1 MATAGNSE
9 ILREYLVALGF
20 KIDQTGERK
29 VGNLL
34 VGMDKKGTRLAK
46 TLGEVALATVTLT
59 TLFAR
64 SMEKMFYSARY
75 ADTTVGKLQALEF
88 GARNVGLAGGQATR
102 LVKGMAEAIR
112 SNPGLV
118 GLLKSLGVEVRGR
131 TMDKVMLDFVRATKS
146 MPSYVAQQYAGL
158 FGIDPESLYNMQ
170 QGLDKMEEAAA
181 RRQQMAKD
189 MGVDA
194 DAAAQTAREYMNMW
208 RDVTEQAGL
217 FAQAIGT
224 ILMPKVKELVGT
236 TSDLMHDWV
245 RIANEID
252 KHGGKSFAH
261 DLAVGTGIASP
272 GGGVELTDEAKKRL
286 GMDPHYDPRL
296 GHVPRWKRI
305 LRRIAPNGYFGVG
318 VSNDAAAVDLA
329 DDNSMFR
336 RRPKPAANDA
346 DVGDT
351 SEQGWTTT
359 DSYDPKQYLRDLEK
373 RYGLPAGLLDRVWN
387 RESHRGDPR
396 YMRSPAGAMGHFG
409 FMPDT
414 AKEYGLKDP
423 DDFNES
429 ARAAAR
435 KWHDLLARYHGNV
448 REAAAAYNWGD
459 GNLAGVG
466 YNLGRV
472 PDETRKYMDAVAGPS
487 SGGDVN
493 VNTTVNISGV
503 QEPERAAQSVV
514 RKQQG
519 VASDVVRNLR
529 PKVQ

>member
-1 MATAGNSE
+1 MASNSSSD

-20 KIDQTGERK
+20 RVDQTGERK
-29 VGNLL
+29 VDNIL

-75 ADTTVGKLQALEF
+75 ADTTVGKLQELEF

-102 LVKGMAEAIR
+102 LVKGMAEAVR

-118 GLLKSLGVEVRGR
+118 GLLKSLGVEVKGR

-146 MPSYVAQQYAGL
+146 MPSYVAQQYAAL
-158 FGIDPESLYNMQ
+158 FGIDPESLFNMQ
-170 QGLDKMEEAAA
+170 QGLDKLEAAA
-181 RRQQMAKD
+181 AVRAQMAKD

-194 DAAAQTAREYMNMW
+194 DEAAKVGVEYMNMW
-208 RDVTEQAGL
+208 RSVTEQAGI

-224 ILMPKVKELVGT
+224 VLMPKVRELVGV
-236 TSDLMHDWV
+236 SGQLMQDWV
-245 RIANEID
+245 RISQQIAQQ
-252 KHGGKSFAH
+252 
-261 DLAVGTGIASP
+261 GTPEFWRNMRIGLGIEAPTP
-272 GGGVELTDEAKKRL
+272 GGGVHLTPEQAVRVPGKVPHSTSRTEWL
-286 GMDPHYDPRL
+286 GWARVIED
-296 GHVPRWKRI
+296 WKIWRAQ
-305 LRRIAPNGYFGVG
+305 R
-318 VSNDAAAVDLA
+318 DAAKGAGDPALA
-329 DDNSMFR
+329 ADSSINDDFR
-336 RRPKPAANDA
+336 RKRA
-346 DVGDT
+346 V
-351 SEQGWTTT
+351 Q
-359 DSYDPKQYLRDLEK
+359 DPKAYLRDLE
-373 RYGLPAGLLDRVWN
+373 RQYGLPPGLLDRVWN

-414 AKEYGLKDP
+414 AREYGLKNP
-423 DDFNES
+423 DDFGES

-435 KWHDLLARYHGNV
+435 KWHDLLGRYRGNV

-472 PDETRKYMDAVAGPS
+472 PDETRKYMDAVAGPAA
-487 SGGDVN
+487 GDVS
-493 VNTTVNISGV
+493 VNTTIHITGV
-503 QEPERAAQSVV
+503 QEPEQAAQSVV

-519 VASDVVRNLR
+519 VAADVIRNLR